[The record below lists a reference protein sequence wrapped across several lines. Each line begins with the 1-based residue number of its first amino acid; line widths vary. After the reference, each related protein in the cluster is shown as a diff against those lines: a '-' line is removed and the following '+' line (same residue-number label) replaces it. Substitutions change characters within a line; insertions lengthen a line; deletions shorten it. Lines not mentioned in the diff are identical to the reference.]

1 MDEKALLEWKEAHA
15 DVYSKFKQD
24 LEEQLLK
31 PYHQTILDLG
41 DGNAESLQSIIANL
55 YAVSSKDGFDI
66 EKLYTKAVESG
77 DVSAYC
83 LCCYLQFDNCAD
95 RLADALA
102 DKAEKPDAQEIMDAV
117 QDYKWFYKQNR
128 KQEEPKITADELN
141 ILSLRRW
148 HYGHPE
154 EYKEFTATFQKAYDG
169 DMTFI
174 QTNFFFFLMEMF
186 STKGVKGM
194 MKIVASLFP
203 GNMHYQQSLMGS
215 DDNPLKGRLS
225 EMLDSSLNNEAIR
238 ERLLHKNPYLFSLYY
253 WIIFDN
259 GFLHAADLISQTF
272 LKPESPYWEK
282 LIGRRCVE
290 TLIGASINKAH
301 YSKAQWKEVT
311 QKLKKGEAKQVIDA
325 ALLEVQGRRWRK
337 STYVILEEMLPSEDA
352 TILLGEIQ
360 KVLSEWKQVDDADF
374 ILPYIFAALV
384 KGCLT
389 NEEYNYRTFHAAMRE
404 KFPDYHICEGF
415 NWVEAVYNAIVSEDN
430 SGNLDVSDAQIRRGR
445 KYATGI
451 KLRLLSAQS
460 IPISTKLTRMLTSG
474 ILFSFLQ
481 C

>member
-1 MDEKALLEWKEAHA
+1 MDKEALFDWKEAHA
-15 DVYSKFKQD
+15 DIYSKFKQD

-31 PYHQTILDLG
+31 PYHQNILDLG
-41 DGNAESLQSIIANL
+41 DGNAESLQSVIANL
-55 YAVSSKDGFDI
+55 YAISTVDGFDI
-66 EKLYTKAVESG
+66 DKLYAKAVESG
-77 DVSAYC
+77 NVSAYC
-83 LCCYLQFDNCAD
+83 LCCYLQFYDGAD
-95 RLADALA
+95 RLANALV
-102 DKAEKPDAQEIMDAV
+102 DKAEKPDAQEIMEAV
-117 QDYKWFYKQNR
+117 QDYKRFYKLNH
-128 KQEEPKITADELN
+128 KQEGTKITTDELN

-148 HYGHPE
+148 HYDHPE

-174 QTNFFFFLMEMF
+174 QTNFFFLMEMF
-186 STKGVKGM
+186 STKGVKSM

-203 GNMHYQQSLMGS
+203 GNKHYQQSLMGS

-272 LKPESPYWEK
+272 LKPECPYWEK

-290 TLIGASINKAH
+290 ALIGASIDKAH

-325 ALLEVQGRRWRK
+325 ALLEVQGRRGRK
-337 STYVILEEMLPSEDA
+337 STFVLLEEMLPPEE
-352 TILLGEIQ
+352 TPVLMGEIQ
-360 KVLSEWKQVDDADF
+360 NVLTEWKQVDDADL
-374 ILPYIFAALV
+374 ILPYIFTALV
-384 KGCLT
+384 KGELT
-389 NEEYNYRTFHAAMRE
+389 TDDYNYRTFHAAMRE
-404 KFPDYHICEGF
+404 KFPDYHIHEGF
-415 NWVEAVYNAIVSEDN
+415 NWAEAVYNAIVSEDG
-430 SGNLDVSDAQIRRGR
+430 SGNIDVSEAQIRRGQ

-451 KLRLLSAQS
+451 RLRLLSA
-460 IPISTKLTRMLTSG
+460 INPNIN
-474 ILFSFLQ
+474 
-481 C
+481 

>member
-1 MDEKALLEWKEAHA
+1 MYCGFMDEKALLGWKEAHA

-41 DGNAESLQSIIANL
+41 DGYAESLQSVMANF
-55 YAVSSKDGFDI
+55 AAISTEDGFDI
-66 EKLYTKAVESG
+66 DKLYTKAVESG
-77 DVSAYC
+77 DVSVYC
-83 LCCYLQFDNCAD
+83 LCCYLQFDDGAD
-95 RLADALA
+95 RLA
-102 DKAEKPDAQEIMDAV
+102 KAIEEKSEKPDTQEILDAV
-117 QDYKWFYKQNR
+117 EDYKRFYEQNR
-128 KQEEPKITADELN
+128 KQEESKITADELN

-148 HYGHPE
+148 HYDHPE

-174 QTNFFFFLMEMF
+174 QTNFFFQMEMF

-194 MKIVASLFP
+194 MKIMASLFP
-203 GNMHYQQSLMGS
+203 GNKHYQQSLMGN
-215 DDNPLKGRLS
+215 DENPLKGRLS
-225 EMLDSSLNNEAIR
+225 EMLDSTLNNEAIR
-238 ERLLHKNPYLFSLYY
+238 ERLLHKNPYLVSLYY

-259 GFLHAADLISQTF
+259 GFLHAADLISHTF

-282 LIGRRCVE
+282 VIGKRCVE
-290 TLIGASINKAH
+290 TLIGASIDKAH

-311 QKLKKGEAKQVIDA
+311 QKLKKGETKQVIDA
-325 ALLEVQGRRWRK
+325 ALLEVQGRRGRK
-337 STYVILEEMLPSEDA
+337 STYVILEEMLPPEDA
-352 TILLGEIQ
+352 TILIGEIK
-360 KVLSEWKQVDDADF
+360 KVLSEWKQVDDADI

-384 KGCLT
+384 IGGLI
-389 NEEYNYRTFHAAMRE
+389 NGDYNYRTFHAAMRE
-404 KFPDYHICEGF
+404 RFPDYHIREGF

-451 KLRLLSAQS
+451 KLRLLSA
-460 IPISTKLTRMLTSG
+460 INPNIN
-474 ILFSFLQ
+474 
-481 C
+481 

>member
-1 MDEKALLEWKEAHA
+1 MDEKVLSDWKEAHA
-15 DVYSKFKQD
+15 DVYSKFKQG
-24 LEEQLLK
+24 LEEQLMK

-41 DGNAESLQSIIANL
+41 DGNAESLQSVIANFD
-55 YAVSSKDGFDI
+55 AISTEDGFDI
-66 EKLYTKAVESG
+66 DKLYTKAVESG

-83 LCCYLQFDNCAD
+83 LCCYLQFDDGAD
-95 RLADALA
+95 RLA
-102 DKAEKPDAQEIMDAV
+102 KAIEEKSENPDTQEILDAV
-117 QDYKWFYKQNR
+117 EDYKRFYEQNR
-128 KQEEPKITADELN
+128 KQEETKITADELN

-148 HYGHPE
+148 HYDHPE
-154 EYKEFTATFQKAYDG
+154 EYKEFTATFQKAYNG

-174 QTNFFFFLMEMF
+174 QTNFFFLMEMF

-203 GNMHYQQSLMGS
+203 GNKHYQQSLMGS
-215 DDNPLKGRLS
+215 DENLLKGRLS

-282 LIGRRCVE
+282 LIGKRCVE
-290 TLIGASINKAH
+290 TLIGASIDKAH

-325 ALLEVQGRRWRK
+325 ALLEVQGRRGRK
-337 STYVILEEMLPSEDA
+337 STYVILEEMLPPEDVI
-352 TILLGEIQ
+352 ILIGEIK
-360 KVLSEWKQVDDADF
+360 KVLSGWKQVDDADI

-384 KGCLT
+384 IGGLI
-389 NEEYNYRTFHAAMRE
+389 NGDYNYRTFHAAMRE
-404 KFPDYHICEGF
+404 RFPDYHIREGF
-415 NWVEAVYNAIVSEDN
+415 NWPEAVYNAIVSEDN

-451 KLRLLSAQS
+451 KLRLLSA
-460 IPISTKLTRMLTSG
+460 INPNIN
-474 ILFSFLQ
+474 
-481 C
+481 

>member
-1 MDEKALLEWKEAHA
+1 MDEKALLGWKEAHA

-41 DGNAESLQSIIANL
+41 DGYAESLQSVMANF
-55 YAVSSKDGFDI
+55 AAISTEDGFDI
-66 EKLYTKAVESG
+66 DKLYTKAVESG

-83 LCCYLQFDNCAD
+83 LCCYLQFDDGAD
-95 RLADALA
+95 RLA
-102 DKAEKPDAQEIMDAV
+102 KAIEEKSEKPDTQEILDAV
-117 QDYKWFYKQNR
+117 EDYKRFYEQNR
-128 KQEEPKITADELN
+128 KQEESKITADELN

-148 HYGHPE
+148 HYDHPE
-154 EYKEFTATFQKAYDG
+154 EYKEFTATFQKACDG

-174 QTNFFFFLMEMF
+174 QTNFFFLMEMF
-186 STKGVKGM
+186 STKGGKGM

-203 GNMHYQQSLMGS
+203 GNKHYQQSLMGN
-215 DDNPLKGRLS
+215 DENPLKGRLS
-225 EMLDSSLNNEAIR
+225 EMLDSTLNNEAIR
-238 ERLLHKNPYLFSLYY
+238 EGLLHKNPYLFSLYY

-259 GFLHAADLISQTF
+259 GFLHAADLISHTF

-282 LIGRRCVE
+282 VIGKRCVE
-290 TLIGASINKAH
+290 TLIGASIDKAH

-311 QKLKKGEAKQVIDA
+311 QKLKKGETKQVIDA
-325 ALLEVQGRRWRK
+325 ALLEIQGRRGRK
-337 STYVILEEMLPSEDA
+337 STYVILEEMLPPEDA
-352 TILLGEIQ
+352 TILIGEIK
-360 KVLSEWKQVDDADF
+360 KVLSEWKQVDDADI

-384 KGCLT
+384 IGGLI
-389 NEEYNYRTFHAAMRE
+389 NGDYNYRTFHAAMRE
-404 KFPDYHICEGF
+404 RFPDYHIREGF

-451 KLRLLSAQS
+451 KLRLLSA
-460 IPISTKLTRMLTSG
+460 INPNIN
-474 ILFSFLQ
+474 
-481 C
+481 

>member
-1 MDEKALLEWKEAHA
+1 MDEKALLGWKEAHA

-41 DGNAESLQSIIANL
+41 DGYAESLQSVMANF
-55 YAVSSKDGFDI
+55 AAISTEDGFDI
-66 EKLYTKAVESG
+66 DKLYTKAVESG

-83 LCCYLQFDNCAD
+83 LCCYLQFDDGAD
-95 RLADALA
+95 RLA
-102 DKAEKPDAQEIMDAV
+102 KAIEEKSEKPDTQEILDAV
-117 QDYKWFYKQNR
+117 EDYKRFYEQNR
-128 KQEEPKITADELN
+128 KQEESKITADELN

-148 HYGHPE
+148 HYDHPE

-174 QTNFFFFLMEMF
+174 QTNFFFLMEMF

-194 MKIVASLFP
+194 MKIVVSLFP
-203 GNMHYQQSLMGS
+203 GNKHYQQSLMGN
-215 DDNPLKGRLS
+215 DENPLKGRLS
-225 EMLDSSLNNEAIR
+225 EMLDSTLNNEAIR

-259 GFLHAADLISQTF
+259 GFLHAADLISHTF

-282 LIGRRCVE
+282 VIGKRCVE
-290 TLIGASINKAH
+290 TLIGASIDKAH

-311 QKLKKGEAKQVIDA
+311 QKLKKGENKQVIDA
-325 ALLEVQGRRWRK
+325 ALLEVQGRRGRK
-337 STYVILEEMLPSEDA
+337 STYVILEEMLPPEDA
-352 TILLGEIQ
+352 TILIGEIK
-360 KVLSEWKQVDDADF
+360 KVLSEWKQVDDADI

-384 KGCLT
+384 IGGLI
-389 NEEYNYRTFHAAMRE
+389 NGDYNYRTFHAAMRE
-404 KFPDYHICEGF
+404 RFSDYHIREGF

-451 KLRLLSAQS
+451 KLRLLSA
-460 IPISTKLTRMLTSG
+460 INPNIN
-474 ILFSFLQ
+474 
-481 C
+481 

>member
-1 MDEKALLEWKEAHA
+1 MDEKALLGWKEAHA

-41 DGNAESLQSIIANL
+41 DGNAESLQSVIANF
-55 YAVSSKDGFDI
+55 AAISTEDGFDI
-66 EKLYTKAVESG
+66 DKLYTKAVESG

-83 LCCYLQFDNCAD
+83 LCCYLQFDDGAD
-95 RLADALA
+95 RLA
-102 DKAEKPDAQEIMDAV
+102 KAIEEKSENPDTQEILDAV
-117 QDYKWFYKQNR
+117 EDYKRFYEQNR
-128 KQEEPKITADELN
+128 KQEESKITSDELN

-148 HYGHPE
+148 HYEHPE
-154 EYKEFTATFQKAYDG
+154 EYKEFTTTFQKAYEG

-174 QTNFFFFLMEMF
+174 QTNFFFLMEMF

-203 GNMHYQQSLMGS
+203 GNKHYQQSLMGS
-215 DDNPLKGRLS
+215 DENPLKGRLS

-259 GFLHAADLISQTF
+259 GFLHAADLISHTF

-290 TLIGASINKAH
+290 TLIGASVDKAH

-311 QKLKKGEAKQVIDA
+311 QKLKKGETQQVIDA
-325 ALLEVQGRRWRK
+325 ALLEVQGRRGRK
-337 STYVILEEMLPSEDA
+337 STYVILEEMLPPGDVPVL
-352 TILLGEIQ
+352 IGEIK
-360 KVLSEWKQVDDADF
+360 KVLSEWKQVDDADI

-384 KGCLT
+384 IGGLI
-389 NEEYNYRTFHAAMRE
+389 NGDYNYRTFHAAMRE
-404 KFPDYHICEGF
+404 RFPDYHIREGF
-415 NWVEAVYNAIVSEDN
+415 NWPEAVYNAIVSEDN

-451 KLRLLSAQS
+451 KLRLLSA
-460 IPISTKLTRMLTSG
+460 INPNIN
-474 ILFSFLQ
+474 
-481 C
+481 

>member
-1 MDEKALLEWKEAHA
+1 MDEKVLLDWKDAHA

-31 PYHQTILDLG
+31 SYHQTILDLG
-41 DGNAESLQSIIANL
+41 DGNAESLQAIIANL

-66 EKLYTKAVESG
+66 EKLYSKAVESG
-77 DVSAYC
+77 DVFAYC
-83 LCCYLQFDNCAD
+83 LCCYLQFDNGAD
-95 RLADALA
+95 RLAEALA
-102 DKAEKPDAQEIMDAV
+102 EKSEKPDAQEIIEAV
-117 QDYKWFYKQNR
+117 QDYKRFYKQNL
-128 KQEEPKITADELN
+128 KQEESKITADELN

-148 HYGHPE
+148 HYDHPE

-174 QTNFFFFLMEMF
+174 QTNFFFLMEMF

-203 GNMHYQQSLMGS
+203 GNKHYQQSLMGS
-215 DDNPLKGRLS
+215 DENPLKGRLS

-259 GFLHAADLISQTF
+259 GFLRAADLISQTF

-282 LIGRRCVE
+282 VIGRRCVE
-290 TLIGASINKAH
+290 TLIGASIDKAH
-301 YSKAQWKEVT
+301 YSKAQWKDVT
-311 QKLKKGEAKQVIDA
+311 QNLKKGETKQVIDA
-325 ALLEVQGRRWRK
+325 ALLEVQGRRGRK
-337 STYVILEEMLPSEDA
+337 STYVILEEMLPPEDA
-352 TILLGEIQ
+352 TILIDEIQ
-360 KVLSEWKQVDDADF
+360 KVLSEWKQIDDADI

-384 KGCLT
+384 KGGLT
-389 NEEYNYRTFHAAMRE
+389 NGDYNYRTFHSAVRE
-404 KFPDYHICEGF
+404 KFPDYHIREGF
-415 NWVEAVYNAIVSEDN
+415 NWAEAVYNAIVSEDN

-451 KLRLLSAQS
+451 KLRLLSA
-460 IPISTKLTRMLTSG
+460 INPNIN
-474 ILFSFLQ
+474 
-481 C
+481 

>member
-1 MDEKALLEWKEAHA
+1 MDENVLLEWKEAHA
-15 DVYSKFKQD
+15 EVYAKFKED

-31 PYHQTILDLG
+31 PYHQNILDLG
-41 DGNAESLQSIIANL
+41 DGNAESLQSVIANL

-66 EKLYTKAVESG
+66 KKLYTKAVQSG
-77 DVSAYC
+77 DASAYC
-83 LCCYLQFDNCAD
+83 LCCYLHFDNGAG
-95 RLADALA
+95 RLADAIA
-102 DKAEKPDAQEIMDAV
+102 EKAEKPDTQEILDAV
-117 QDYKWFYKQNR
+117 QEYKRFYKLNR
-128 KQEEPKITADELN
+128 KQEESKITADELN

-148 HYGHPE
+148 HYDHPE

-174 QTNFFFFLMEMF
+174 QNNFFFLMEMF

-203 GNMHYQQSLMGS
+203 GNKHYQQSLMGN

-290 TLIGASINKAH
+290 ALIGVSIDKAR
-301 YSKAQWKEVT
+301 YTKGQWKGVT

-325 ALLEVQGRRWRK
+325 ALLEVQGRRGRK
-337 STYVILEEMLPSEDA
+337 STFVLLEEMLPTEHAS
-352 TILLGEIQ
+352 ILTDEIRKILQ
-360 KVLSEWKQVDDADF
+360 EWKQIEDTDS
-374 ILPYIFAALV
+374 ILAYIFAALV
-384 KGCLT
+384 KGGLT
-389 NEEYNYRTFHAAMRE
+389 NGEYNYRTFHAAMQE
-404 KFPDYHICEGF
+404 KFPDYHIKKGF
-415 NWVEAVYNAIVSEDN
+415 NWVEALYNAIIDKDN
-430 SGNLDVSDAQIRRGR
+430 ECNIDISDDQIRRGR
-445 KYATGI
+445 KYATDV
-451 KLRLLSAQS
+451 KLRLLSA
-460 IPISTKLTRMLTSG
+460 INPNIE
-474 ILFSFLQ
+474 
-481 C
+481 

>member
-1 MDEKALLEWKEAHA
+1 MDEKVLLDWKDAHA

-41 DGNAESLQSIIANL
+41 DGNAESLQAIIANL

-66 EKLYTKAVESG
+66 EKLYSKAVESG
-77 DVSAYC
+77 DVFAYC
-83 LCCYLQFDNCAD
+83 LCCYLQFDNGAD
-95 RLADALA
+95 RLAEALA
-102 DKAEKPDAQEIMDAV
+102 EKSEKPDAQEIIEAV
-117 QDYKWFYKQNR
+117 QDYKRFYKQNL
-128 KQEEPKITADELN
+128 KQEESKITADELN

-148 HYGHPE
+148 HYDHPE

-174 QTNFFFFLMEMF
+174 QTNFFFLMEMF

-203 GNMHYQQSLMGS
+203 GNKHYQQSLMGS
-215 DDNPLKGRLS
+215 DENPLKGRLS

-259 GFLHAADLISQTF
+259 GFLCAADLISQTF

-282 LIGRRCVE
+282 VIGRRCVE
-290 TLIGASINKAH
+290 TLIGASIDKAH
-301 YSKAQWKEVT
+301 YSKAQWKDVT
-311 QKLKKGEAKQVIDA
+311 QNLKKGETKQVIDA
-325 ALLEVQGRRWRK
+325 ALLEVQGRRGRK
-337 STYVILEEMLPSEDA
+337 STYVILEEMLPPEDA
-352 TILLGEIQ
+352 TILIDEIQ
-360 KVLSEWKQVDDADF
+360 KVLSEWKQIDDADI

-384 KGCLT
+384 KGGLT
-389 NEEYNYRTFHAAMRE
+389 NGDYNYRTFHSAVRE
-404 KFPDYHICEGF
+404 KFPDYHIREGF
-415 NWVEAVYNAIVSEDN
+415 NWAEAVYNAIVSEDN

-451 KLRLLSAQS
+451 KLRLLSA
-460 IPISTKLTRMLTSG
+460 INPNIN
-474 ILFSFLQ
+474 
-481 C
+481 

>member
-1 MDEKALLEWKEAHA
+1 MDEKALLGWKEAHA

-41 DGNAESLQSIIANL
+41 DGNAESLQSVMANF
-55 YAVSSKDGFDI
+55 AAISTEDGFDI
-66 EKLYTKAVESG
+66 DKLYTKAVESD

-83 LCCYLQFDNCAD
+83 LCCYLQFDDGSD
-95 RLADALA
+95 RLA
-102 DKAEKPDAQEIMDAV
+102 KAIEEKSENPDTQEILDAV
-117 QDYKWFYKQNR
+117 EDYKRFYEQNR
-128 KQEEPKITADELN
+128 KQEESKITADELN

-148 HYGHPE
+148 HYEHPE
-154 EYKEFTATFQKAYDG
+154 EYKEFTATFQKAYEG

-174 QTNFFFFLMEMF
+174 QTNFFFLMEMF

-203 GNMHYQQSLMGS
+203 GNKHYQQSLIGS
-215 DDNPLKGRLS
+215 DENPLKGRLS

-259 GFLHAADLISQTF
+259 GYLHAADLISHTF

-290 TLIGASINKAH
+290 TLIGASIDKAH

-311 QKLKKGEAKQVIDA
+311 KKLKKGDTKQVIDA
-325 ALLEVQGRRWRK
+325 ALLEVQGRRGRK
-337 STYVILEEMLPSEDA
+337 STYVILEEMLPPEDVI
-352 TILLGEIQ
+352 ILIGEIK
-360 KVLSEWKQVDDADF
+360 KVLSEWKQVDDADI

-384 KGCLT
+384 IGGLI
-389 NEEYNYRTFHAAMRE
+389 NGDYNYRTFHAAMRE
-404 KFPDYHICEGF
+404 RFPDYHIREGF
-415 NWVEAVYNAIVSEDN
+415 NWPEAVYNAIVSEDN

-451 KLRLLSAQS
+451 KLRLLSA
-460 IPISTKLTRMLTSG
+460 INPNIN
-474 ILFSFLQ
+474 
-481 C
+481 

>member
-1 MDEKALLEWKEAHA
+1 MDEKALLGWKEAHA

-41 DGNAESLQSIIANL
+41 DGNAESLQSVMANF
-55 YAVSSKDGFDI
+55 AAISTEDGFDI
-66 EKLYTKAVESG
+66 DKLYTKAVESD

-83 LCCYLQFDNCAD
+83 LCCYLQFDDGAG
-95 RLADALA
+95 RLA
-102 DKAEKPDAQEIMDAV
+102 KAIEEKSENPDTQEILDAV
-117 QDYKWFYKQNR
+117 EDYKRFYEQNR
-128 KQEEPKITADELN
+128 KQEESKITSDELN

-148 HYGHPE
+148 HYDHPE
-154 EYKEFTATFQKAYDG
+154 EYKEFTTTFQKAYDG

-174 QTNFFFFLMEMF
+174 QTNFFFLMEMF

-203 GNMHYQQSLMGS
+203 GNKHYQQSLMGS
-215 DDNPLKGRLS
+215 DENPLKGRLS

-238 ERLLHKNPYLFSLYY
+238 ERLLRKNPYLFSLYY

-259 GFLHAADLISQTF
+259 GFLHAADLISHTF
-272 LKPESPYWEK
+272 LRPESPYWEK

-290 TLIGASINKAH
+290 TLIGASIDKAH

-325 ALLEVQGRRWRK
+325 ALLEVQGRRGRK
-337 STYVILEEMLPSEDA
+337 STFVLLEEMLPPEDV
-352 TILLGEIQ
+352 TILIGEIK
-360 KVLSEWKQVDDADF
+360 KVLSEWKQVDDADI
-374 ILPYIFAALV
+374 ILPYIFAALI

-404 KFPDYHICEGF
+404 KFPDYHIREGF
-415 NWVEAVYNAIVSEDN
+415 NWAEAVYNAIVSEDN

-451 KLRLLSAQS
+451 KLRLLSA
-460 IPISTKLTRMLTSG
+460 INPNIN
-474 ILFSFLQ
+474 
-481 C
+481 

>member
-1 MDEKALLEWKEAHA
+1 MDEKALLGWKEAHA
-15 DVYSKFKQD
+15 DVYSKFKQG

-41 DGNAESLQSIIANL
+41 DGNAESLQSVIANF
-55 YAVSSKDGFDI
+55 AAISTEDGFDI
-66 EKLYTKAVESG
+66 DKLYTKAVESG

-83 LCCYLQFDNCAD
+83 LCCYLQFDDGAD
-95 RLADALA
+95 RLA
-102 DKAEKPDAQEIMDAV
+102 KAIEEKSENPDTQEILDAV
-117 QDYKWFYKQNR
+117 EDYKRFYEQNR
-128 KQEEPKITADELN
+128 KQEESKITADELN

-148 HYGHPE
+148 HYNHPE

-174 QTNFFFFLMEMF
+174 QNNFFFLMEMLSF
-186 STKGVKGM
+186 KGVKGM
-194 MKIVASLFP
+194 MKVVASLFP
-203 GNMHYQQSLMGS
+203 GNKHYQQSLMGS
-215 DDNPLKGRLS
+215 DENPLKGRMS
-225 EMLDSSLNNEAIR
+225 ELLDSSLNNEVIR

-290 TLIGASINKAH
+290 TLIGASIDKAH

-311 QKLKKGEAKQVIDA
+311 QKLKKGETKQVIDA
-325 ALLEVQGRRWRK
+325 ALLEVQGRRGRK
-337 STYVILEEMLPSEDA
+337 STYVILEEMLPPEDVI
-352 TILLGEIQ
+352 ILIGEIK
-360 KVLSEWKQVDDADF
+360 KVLSEWKQVDDADI

-384 KGCLT
+384 IGGLI
-389 NEEYNYRTFHAAMRE
+389 NGDYNYRTFHAAMRE
-404 KFPDYHICEGF
+404 RFPDYHIREGF
-415 NWVEAVYNAIVSEDN
+415 NWPEAVYNAIVSEDN

-451 KLRLLSAQS
+451 KLRLLSA
-460 IPISTKLTRMLTSG
+460 INPNIN
-474 ILFSFLQ
+474 
-481 C
+481 

>member
-1 MDEKALLEWKEAHA
+1 
-15 DVYSKFKQD
+15 
-24 LEEQLLK
+24 
-31 PYHQTILDLG
+31 
-41 DGNAESLQSIIANL
+41 
-55 YAVSSKDGFDI
+55 
-66 EKLYTKAVESG
+66 
-77 DVSAYC
+77 
-83 LCCYLQFDNCAD
+83 
-95 RLADALA
+95 
-102 DKAEKPDAQEIMDAV
+102 
-117 QDYKWFYKQNR
+117 
-128 KQEEPKITADELN
+128 
-141 ILSLRRW
+141 
-148 HYGHPE
+148 
-154 EYKEFTATFQKAYDG
+154 
-169 DMTFI
+169 MTFI
-174 QTNFFFFLMEMF
+174 QTNFFFLMEMF

-203 GNMHYQQSLMGS
+203 GNKHYQQSLMGN

-225 EMLDSSLNNEAIR
+225 EMLESSLNNEAIR

-282 LIGRRCVE
+282 VIGRRCVE
-290 TLIGASINKAH
+290 ALIGASIDKAH

-311 QKLKKGEAKQVIDA
+311 QKLKKGEVKQVIDA
-325 ALLEVQGRRWRK
+325 ALLEVQGRRGRK
-337 STYVILEEMLPSEDA
+337 STYVILEEMLPPEDA

-360 KVLSEWKQVDDADF
+360 KVLSEWKQVDDADI

-404 KFPDYHICEGF
+404 RFPDYHIREGF

-451 KLRLLSAQS
+451 KLRLLSA
-460 IPISTKLTRMLTSG
+460 INPNNIYD
-474 ILFSFLQ
+474 F
-481 C
+481 

>member
-1 MDEKALLEWKEAHA
+1 MDEKALLGWKEAHA
-15 DVYSKFKQD
+15 DVYSKFKQG

-41 DGNAESLQSIIANL
+41 DGNAESLQSVIANF
-55 YAVSSKDGFDI
+55 AAISTEDGFDI
-66 EKLYTKAVESG
+66 DKLYTKAVESG

-83 LCCYLQFDNCAD
+83 LCCYLQFDDGAD
-95 RLADALA
+95 RLA
-102 DKAEKPDAQEIMDAV
+102 KAIEEKSENPDTQEILDAV
-117 QDYKWFYKQNR
+117 EDYKRFYEQNR
-128 KQEEPKITADELN
+128 KQEESKITADELN

-148 HYGHPE
+148 HYNHPE

-174 QTNFFFFLMEMF
+174 QNNFFFLMEMLSF
-186 STKGVKGM
+186 KGVKGM
-194 MKIVASLFP
+194 MKVVASLFP
-203 GNMHYQQSLMGS
+203 GNKHYQQSLMGS
-215 DDNPLKGRLS
+215 DENPLKGRMS
-225 EMLDSSLNNEAIR
+225 ELLDSSLNNEVIR

-290 TLIGASINKAH
+290 TLIGASIDKAH

-311 QKLKKGEAKQVIDA
+311 QKLKKGETKQVIDA
-325 ALLEVQGRRWRK
+325 ALLEVQGRRGRK
-337 STYVILEEMLPSEDA
+337 STYVILEEMLPPEDV
-352 TILLGEIQ
+352 TILIGEIK
-360 KVLSEWKQVDDADF
+360 KVLSEWKQVDDADI

-384 KGCLT
+384 IGGLI
-389 NEEYNYRTFHAAMRE
+389 NGDYNYRTFHAAMRE
-404 KFPDYHICEGF
+404 RFPDYHIREGF
-415 NWVEAVYNAIVSEDN
+415 NWPEAVYNAIVSEDK

-451 KLRLLSAQS
+451 KLRLLSA
-460 IPISTKLTRMLTSG
+460 INPNIN
-474 ILFSFLQ
+474 
-481 C
+481 